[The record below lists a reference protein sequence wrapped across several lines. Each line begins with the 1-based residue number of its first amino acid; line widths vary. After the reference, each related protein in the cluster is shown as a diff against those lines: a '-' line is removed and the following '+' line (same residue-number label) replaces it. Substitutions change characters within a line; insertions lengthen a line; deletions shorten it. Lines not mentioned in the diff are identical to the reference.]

1 MRRETSAKLLDQA
14 ERSRLGEFPLED
26 VLFNGVF
33 REMANISE
41 LVELTDVCYHYRYI
55 LQIAG
60 NRN

>member
-41 LVELTDVCYHYRYI
+41 LVELTDVCYHYRYKM
-55 LQIAG
+55 G
-60 NRN
+60 TTVNRN